1 MLFGCTVLYVM
12 ALANTSQP
20 KTAADGKRASK
31 QNAELTYDSQN
42 SYLIPVEG
50 RFAGKTMTR
59 DSKNSNVTPANT
71 GHADS
76 MLTTEFN
83 VKLTATPLHKFSSSA
98 CVAAHYATYATL

>member
-1 MLFGCTVLYVM
+1 LLFGCTVLYVM

-31 QNAELTYDSQN
+31 QNAELTYVSQN